1 MTSVLRERAP
11 ASVSFVGE
19 TVPQASGLEKWTIAC
34 RHIAQRPFN
43 PEEVFDETL
52 ECLPSSEVIV
62 VSQALDVTT
71 NFPAY
76 DAFIAEVRGTL
87 DEGFVCEENAG
98 LLICESRQGV

>member
-1 MTSVLRERAP
+1 M
-11 ASVSFVGE
+11 
-19 TVPQASGLEKWTIAC
+19 
-34 RHIAQRPFN
+34 
-43 PEEVFDETL
+43 
-52 ECLPSSEVIV
+52 